1 LLLADRLSVSSRFL
15 LVLAIG
21 LVFQAGISVASLL
34 YLKQSLQQ
42 DRINEVKHLLET
54 AYSTV
59 VFYHDQASKG
69 LMSDLQARQGAAA
82 AIRAM
87 RYDGTNYY
95 CIWDLNGKGIA
106 HGANPALEGRTF
118 VNSPDAKKNP
128 VVAYMVGKV
137 LEAVKNDQGEGISSY
152 RIPKGGQKTPQDK
165 IAYSKLFAPWGW
177 SITTGA
183 YVDDIDRTFWSRAVS
198 VLMISLVLTAVAAA
212 VTFYLGRDLA
222 RAINRL
228 TNRVTR
234 VAKGELEGDIPEIQR
249 SDEVGVMARALL
261 VLRDTSREA
270 AELRLDQ
277 LTGLPTR
284 KLLMDRLRIAK
295 ALSARESSYGG
306 VMLIDLDKFKSLN
319 DTHGHDIGDALLREV
334 AQRLSTC
341 VRDIDTAAR
350 LGGDEFVV
358 VLVNIGRTEA
368 EAATNIETVSANIS
382 AVLSQPCH
390 LGRLTYTATASI
402 GITLFQG
409 DQFSAEDLLKQAD
422 LAMYKSKES
431 GRNTSRFFDAHMEAT
446 VLERATM
453 EKELRQGLSEHQFQ
467 LHYQP
472 QVALGGR
479 LIGAEALLRWY
490 HPRRGLVA
498 PREFIALAEETGL
511 ILPLGQWVLE
521 TACQQLALW
530 DKRSGKSDFKL
541 AVNVSARQFQQAD
554 FVQQVRATLQRTGAD
569 PNRLTLE
576 LTESLL
582 VQNVED
588 VTRKMADLKAN
599 GVSFALDDF
608 GIGYSSMYSLK
619 RLPFDQLKVERA
631 FVRHILTDPNDA
643 AIANMIV
650 ALAQTLGLEVVAEG
664 IETAAQRDFLA
675 AAGCHY
681 FQGNFFSRPR
691 PLASFE
697 EYAFGPNPTEVSGA
711 EVA

>member
-1 LLLADRLSVSSRFL
+1 LD
-15 LVLAIG
+15 
-21 LVFQAGISVASLL
+21 
-34 YLKQSLQQ
+34 
-42 DRINEVKHLLET
+42 
-54 AYSTV
+54 
-59 VFYHDQASKG
+59 
-69 LMSDLQARQGAAA
+69 
-82 AIRAM
+82 
-87 RYDGTNYY
+87 
-95 CIWDLNGKGIA
+95 
-106 HGANPALEGRTF
+106 
-118 VNSPDAKKNP
+118 
-128 VVAYMVGKV
+128 
-137 LEAVKNDQGEGISSY
+137 
-152 RIPKGGQKTPQDK
+152 
-165 IAYSKLFAPWGW
+165 
-177 SITTGA
+177 
-183 YVDDIDRTFWSRAVS
+183 
-198 VLMISLVLTAVAAA
+198 
-212 VTFYLGRDLA
+212 
-222 RAINRL
+222 
-228 TNRVTR
+228 
-234 VAKGELEGDIPEIQR
+234 GDIPEIQR

-284 KLLMDRLRIAK
+284 KLLMDRLRLAK

-319 DTHGHDIGDALLREV
+319 DTHGHDIGDTLLREV

-358 VLVNIGRTEA
+358 VLVNIGRTES
-368 EAATNIETVSANIS
+368 EAAANIETVSANIS
-382 AVLSQPCH
+382 AVLNQPCH

-409 DQFSAEDLLKQAD
+409 DAFSAEDLLKQAD

-446 VLERATM
+446 VLERAMM

-530 DKRSGKSDFKL
+530 GKRPGKSDFKL

-554 FVQQVRATLQRTGAD
+554 FVQQVRATLHRTGAD
-569 PNRLTLE
+569 PNRLMLE

-675 AAGCHY
+675 LAGCHY
-681 FQGNFFSRPR
+681 YQGNFFSRPR
-691 PLASFE
+691 PLAGFE
-697 EYAFGPNPTEVSGA
+697 EFAFGTHTAEASGTA
-711 EVA
+711 LA

>member
-1 LLLADRLSVSSRFL
+1 MLADRLRVSSRFL

-21 LVFQAGISVASLL
+21 LVLQAGISVASLL
-34 YLKQSLQQ
+34 FLKHSLQQ
-42 DRINEVKHLLET
+42 DRMNEVKHLLET
-54 AYSTV
+54 AYSTL
-59 VFYHDQASKG
+59 VFYHDQANKG
-69 LMSDLQARQGAAA
+69 VMSDAQAREAAA
-82 AIRAM
+82 AQIRAM

-95 CIWDLNGKGIA
+95 CIWDLNGKGVA

-118 VNSPDAKKNP
+118 LNSPDAQKNP

-137 LEAVKNDQGEGISSY
+137 LDSVKNEQREGISTY
-152 RIPKGGQKTPQDK
+152 RIPKAGQKTPQDK
-165 IAYSKLFAPWGW
+165 LAYTKLFEPWGW
-177 SITTGA
+177 SLTTGA
-183 YVDDIDRTFWSRAVS
+183 YIDDIDRTFWSRAFL
-198 VLMISLVLTAVAAA
+198 VLMISVFLTAVAAA

-222 RAINRL
+222 RAISRL
-228 TNRVTR
+228 SDRITR
-234 VAKGELEGDIPEIQR
+234 VARGELEGEIPEIQR
-249 SDEVGVMARALL
+249 GDEVGDMARALL

-284 KLLMDRLRIAK
+284 KLLMDRLRLAK
-295 ALSARESSYGG
+295 ALSAREQCYGG

-358 VLVNIGRTEA
+358 VLVNIGRTES
-368 EAATNIETVSANIS
+368 EAAANIESVSAKVS

-390 LGRLTYTATASI
+390 LGRLTYNATASI

-409 DQFSAEDLLKQAD
+409 DAFTAEDLLKQAD

-446 VLERATM
+446 VLERAAM
-453 EKELRQGLSEHQFQ
+453 EKELRHGLSEHQFQ

-479 LIGAEALLRWY
+479 MIGAEALLRWY
-490 HPRRGLVA
+490 HPRRGLVG
-498 PREFIALAEETGL
+498 PREFIGLAEETGL
-511 ILPLGQWVLE
+511 ILPLGQWVLDA
-521 TACQQLALW
+521 ACQQLSLW
-530 DKRSGKSDFKL
+530 DRRPGRADFRL
-541 AVNVSARQFQQAD
+541 AVNVSAQQFQQAD
-554 FVQQVRATLQRTGAD
+554 FVQQVRATLQRTGAN
-569 PNRLTLE
+569 PNRLVLE

-588 VTRKMADLKAN
+588 VIRKMTDLKSD

-631 FVRHILTDPNDA
+631 FVRHVLTDPNDA

-675 AAGCHY
+675 IAGCHY
-681 FQGNFFSRPR
+681 YQGNFFSRPR

-697 EYAFGPNPTEVSGA
+697 EFAFGRDPAETSGTA
-711 EVA
+711 AA